1 MELLSLD
8 VPVEEVLVVPV
19 VKTLQN
25 SNFDL
30 SFEGVIVEYKDT
42 SMICCMMEAFGYW
55 LKGQDREAHEVEHE
69 VERVLVHPEVDR
81 LFVSHNQSQL
91 GDVLVF
97 ELPFDWKFLKYC

>member
-1 MELLSLD
+1 MQVGALD
-8 VPVEEVLVVPV
+8 VPVEEVRVVPV

-42 SMICCMMEAFGYW
+42 SMICCMMEAFSYW
-55 LKGQDREAHEVEHE
+55 VKGQDREAHEVEHE
-69 VERVLVHPEVDR
+69 VERVHPEVDR
-81 LFVSHNQSQL
+81 LLVSHNLSQL

-97 ELPFDWKFLKYC
+97 ELPLDWKFLKYC

>member
-1 MELLSLD
+1 MQDVGALD
-8 VPVEEVLVVPV
+8 VPEEEVLVVPV
-19 VKTLQN
+19 VKTLKK

-30 SFEGVIVEYKDT
+30 SFEGVIVKYKDT

-69 VERVLVHPEVDR
+69 VERVHPEVDR
-81 LFVSHNQSQL
+81 LLVSHNLSQL

-97 ELPFDWKFLKYC
+97 ELPLDWKSLKYC